1 MSAVVWRGMDRASLD
16 AAYNNA
22 AAVAGSADWIA
33 RWTART
39 RDLRGR
45 HPEHLDLAYG
55 ARPRNR
61 VDLFRSGAAAAPLLA
76 FIHGGY
82 WQRNAKEV
90 FGCLAAGPLAC
101 GIDVAMVGYTL
112 CPEIR
117 LTGLVAEIEAAVEW
131 LATRARERGFPA
143 RRIAVAG
150 WSAGGHLTPLA
161 TRHRAVDGGLAISG
175 IFDLEPIRLG
185 SLNDAVRLDP
195 AEVEALSPIRQI
207 PRAAGPLIVAHGER
221 ELPELQRQSREYWA
235 AWEGA
240 GLRGRLL
247 ALGDRDPFG
256 SPDELEQ
263 PGGALTAAVCELTG
277 VEPAAE

>member
-1 MSAVVWRGMDRASLD
+1 MSAVVWRGMNRATLD
-16 AAYNNA
+16 VAYNNA

-39 RDLRGR
+39 RDLRAR

-61 VDLFRSGAAAAPLLA
+61 IDLFRSGAAAAPLLA

-90 FGCLAAGPLAC
+90 FGCLAAGPLAR

-131 LATRARERGFPA
+131 LAARARERGFPA

-150 WSAGGHLTPLA
+150 WSAGGHLTALA
-161 TRHRAVDGGLAISG
+161 MRHRAVDGGLAISG

-195 AEVEALSPIRQI
+195 PEVEALSPIRQI

-247 ALGDRDPFG
+247 ALGDRDHF
-256 SPDELEQ
+256 SILDELEQ